1 MLQSR
6 KISIADSRRYRWT
19 HQNSMRREIKQS
31 KSTRMSICAYT
42 IQLSVK
48 ILLLGSG
55 LPNWEGTPS
64 TLFDSKVKFLL
75 KKKLSYENTSTMAR
89 ELICTNKKSNFL
101 KPMGKTVILNSIQTN
116 QQIVPR
122 VSMPEDE

>member
-1 MLQSR
+1 
-6 KISIADSRRYRWT
+6 
-19 HQNSMRREIKQS
+19 
-31 KSTRMSICAYT
+31 
-42 IQLSVK
+42 VK

-101 KPMGKTVILNSIQTN
+101 KSMGKTVTLNSIQTN